1 VREVH
6 FGAGCHI
13 CINIHMLQGNVD
25 ADDKGARTVGQS
37 SPRNR
42 KKLTDFEFEALPPL
56 QRSKYLAVSFEF

>member
-1 VREVH
+1 
-6 FGAGCHI
+6 
-13 CINIHMLQGNVD
+13 MLQGNVD